1 MKGDSQAFRRA
12 RICND
17 RIPVPDCEHGLQ
29 RLKDEY
35 NQFFIGGFKPY
46 PKLTLEQ
53 LRRQYESFQPFSELK
68 NEVSKEAKNK

>member
-46 PKLTLEQ
+46 Q
-53 LRRQYESFQPFSELK
+53 I
-68 NEVSKEAKNK
+68 